1 MSQESTRKPTKG
13 ALPEKSMQRGLGCAW
28 CKFRT
33 LPLNLEEYA
42 TMARDLQ
49 LHAEMAHG
57 VKVLGEKAACTC
69 KVPKAGKERKSSTR
83 YQLFS
88 CSCSKLN
95 SPPLVLVAAQVPR
108 SGAGLYLREA
118 VTTWR
123 SWNSPVLIVNSIL
136 SPLRLAFTCTGQ
148 GSVTLNDL
156 NILHCFKGLEIMFD
170 LKEEGLR
177 TSRGEGDPFGL
188 FLPRRRM

>member
-69 KVPKAGKERKSSTR
+69 KVPKAGKERNSSTR

-88 CSCSKLN
+88 CSCSCSKLT

-118 VTTWR
+118 VTMWR

-148 GSVTLNDL
+148 GSVSLNNKHSAL
-156 NILHCFKGLEIMFD
+156 LQ
-170 LKEEGLR
+170 R
-177 TSRGEGDPFGL
+177 Y
-188 FLPRRRM
+188 